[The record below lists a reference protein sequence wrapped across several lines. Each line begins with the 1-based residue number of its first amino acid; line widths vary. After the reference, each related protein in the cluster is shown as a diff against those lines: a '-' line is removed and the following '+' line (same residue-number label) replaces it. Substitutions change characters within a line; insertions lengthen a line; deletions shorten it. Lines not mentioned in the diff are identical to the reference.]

1 MSAKDSITYWWVKFG
16 SDFFDGH
23 KVKILNVME
32 GGREALLLY
41 IKLLVESVS
50 HGGELRSSP
59 TKPYTRE
66 MIAALTATPID
77 IVNASFELLKD
88 LELLVEKEDG
98 TLFFPDIDDL
108 IGHETGAAIR
118 KREYRTADA
127 PKPPPMPQKVRAA
140 KPRRMEP
147 GAPTQTVRIVEPDNP
162 NSTAPIHVIGA
173 PSKAELDAA
182 LAPIPAPAPLEW
194 FLKFRSTNATRLV
207 VLGRNVTEDEVRSW
221 YEVQQGQ
228 GGWRYQNA
236 ASTPITIRNFTGS
249 LRKHAERLRKEAS
262 SGAAAQG
269 FGRDVLD
276 EHCKS
281 ANALSP
287 GSVTK
292 AEADAFWDSL
302 VRSGF
307 TAKDGSR
314 ITKSNFTYYLSLA
327 VKFSRGQGR
336 SGSDEQEEW
345 ARRGFS
351 SPDEMR
357 DEIRL
362 ARKLLA
368 AGEITQEE
376 FRERVGDPSQGNGK

>member
-1 MSAKDSITYWWVKFG
+1 MAARDNVTYWWMKFG
-16 SDFFDGH
+16 NDFFDDH

-41 IKLLVESVS
+41 VKLLVESVS
-50 HGGELRSSP
+50 HDGELRSSP

-66 MIAALTATPID
+66 MIALLTATPID
-77 IVNASFELLKD
+77 IVNDSFKLLKD
-88 LELLVEKEDG
+88 LELMEEREDG

-118 KREYRTADA
+118 KREYRGKSAQPRTGADEPETA
-127 PKPPPMPQKVRAA
+127 PQ
-140 KPRRMEP
+140 E
-147 GAPTQTVRIVEPDNP
+147 QTVRIVEPDNP

-221 YEVQQGQ
+221 YEFQQGQ

-276 EHCKS
+276 EHCKA
-281 ANALSP
+281 ANAQSP
-287 GSVTK
+287 GSITK
-292 AEADAFWDSL
+292 AEADEFWDSL

-336 SGSDEQEEW
+336 SGPDEQEEW

-376 FRERVGDPSQGNGK
+376 YRERVGDPPQGNGK